1 VKLSR
6 LQKINIIN
14 SLHAE
19 AIAYSMDN
27 EHASHHHKESE
38 SDHGHHPHGGH
49 HGHHHHG
56 HKHAHDFSDVERWT
70 QFFDSPDRD
79 AYQQPELVL
88 HRVGIKND
96 SISADIGGGTGIL
109 FSLNT

>member
-1 VKLSR
+1 
-6 LQKINIIN
+6 
-14 SLHAE
+14 
-19 AIAYSMDN
+19 MDN
-27 EHASHHHKESE
+27 EHASHHHNKESE

-88 HRVGIKND
+88 HKVGIKND